1 MPAGP
6 SRLQD
11 KVSIEVPTDDD
22 SLMSG
27 KVLFVSSCKKNTDPE
42 TLLEQPSDVWR
53 TVITG
58 GLRSQAG
65 VRGGRGVRALVLAVS
80 RHCARARC

>member
-1 MPAGP
+1 M
-6 SRLQD
+6 
-11 KVSIEVPTDDD
+11 
-22 SLMSG
+22 MG
-27 KVLFVSSCKKNTDPE
+27 KVRVFVQQEHGPE

-58 GLRSQAG
+58 GLRSQAAKAG